1 MSQEQPP
8 VRSRRELRQAR
19 DERLEAGQESGTA
32 APGAVGP
39 ASKPASP
46 KAAPAQPA
54 TQSATQVDPG
64 EPTAAE
70 ITGRSRRVAEGPVD
84 SVRTPAGSE
93 RSSQVRARDRAALRT
108 IKELAEKE
116 GHLAAGGPP
125 TRRQLRLLQLAAETA
140 PATAANQIIPES
152 PRTRATPVVG
162 QPGTKPADTPPAGQ
176 PATAGKPAA
185 GSATDKATG
194 KPAAK
199 TAAGKPVPAKAAA
212 KPAAKTAPA
221 KTAAG
226 KAAPAKT
233 AAGMAAPV
241 SATAAKDP
249 GAGARPEDQLP
260 DGMTVEQAL
269 AARELLAQQA
279 QNQLAKMEH
288 IAAYDPDAVDPD
300 VLAEQIALAERAAV
314 LNRRAAAKQ
323 KLAEQ
328 NSQPAAPR
336 NDPTTASNL
345 AMVTPLEFEQVP
357 GVERP
362 VMKRPATS
370 YVPVVTNPGP
380 RVEDPRKS
388 GSRRPGTS
396 RQRAA
401 QATGRAGVLA
411 RAEAA
416 ARGSAGPTARR
427 ADPAVPATRA
437 TPAVPAAAAPE
448 SEEESAGRTPVAA
461 SSAYGLDPLDAAT
474 AGLARARRLRM
485 LQLGVLALGLLAL
498 IAGITLIITGLAG

>member
-19 DERLEAGQESGTA
+19 DERLEAGQEPGTA

-39 ASKPASP
+39 ASNPASP
-46 KAAPAQPA
+46 KTAAAKPAA
-54 TQSATQVDPG
+54 KADPG

-70 ITGRSRRVAEGPVD
+70 ITGRSRRVADGPVD
-84 SVRTPAGSE
+84 SVRTPAGTQ

-116 GHLAAGGPP
+116 GQLAAGGPP

-140 PATAANQIIPES
+140 PATSANLIVPAS
-152 PRTRATPVVG
+152 PRTRANPVVG
-162 QPGTKPADTPPAGQ
+162 QPGAKPG
-176 PATAGKPAA
+176 
-185 GSATDKATG
+185 
-194 KPAAK
+194 
-199 TAAGKPVPAKAAA
+199 A
-212 KPAAKTAPA
+212 KPAGTPAPGKGPAPKDSAAKVSAPGEDS
-221 KTAAG
+221 TENAAG
-226 KAAPAKT
+226 KAAPAPTSGPKGT
-233 AAGMAAPV
+233 A
-241 SATAAKDP
+241 P
-249 GAGARPEDQLP
+249 GSDTGAYGPGGQLP

-279 QNQLAKMEH
+279 HNQLAKMEH
-288 IAAYDPDAVDPD
+288 IAANDPDAVDPD

-328 NSQPAAPR
+328 NNPAPPR
-336 NDPTTASNL
+336 NDPSTASNL

-370 YVPVVTNPGP
+370 YVPVVTNPGH

-388 GSRRPGTS
+388 GSRRPGSS
-396 RQRAA
+396 RQRPVP
-401 QATGRAGVLA
+401 ATGRAGVLA

-416 ARGSAGPTARR
+416 AKDA
-427 ADPAVPATRA
+427 ATR
-437 TPAVPAAAAPE
+437 TSPAGRPAAAPE
-448 SEEESAGRTPVAA
+448 SEQELAGRTPVAA
-461 SSAYGLDPLDAAT
+461 NSAYGLDPLDAAT
-474 AGLARARRLRM
+474 AGLDRARRLRM
-485 LQLGVLALGLLAL
+485 LQMGVLALGILAL
-498 IAGITLIITGLAG
+498 IVGITLIIAGLAG